1 MIAVEH
7 LSVAAGAFALHDLS
21 FAIPEGSYGVLMGRT
36 GSGKTTLLEA
46 LCGLRQVTSGS
57 IRLAGRDVTR
67 LPPADR
73 GVGLVPQDGALFAHL
88 TVREH
93 LAFGPKVRH
102 WNRDRTVQRIDTV
115 AQWLG
120 IAPLLDR
127 NIHGLS
133 GGEAQRVAL
142 GRALAV
148 EPAILCL
155 DEPLSALDESTRDSL
170 CDLLLSI
177 QERTRITIL
186 HITHS
191 RTEAERLA
199 DQILVLQDGRLHSRE
214 LSRH

>member
-1 MIAVEH
+1 MIAVEQ
-7 LSVAAGAFALHDLS
+7 LAVAAGSFTLEGIS
-21 FAIPEGSYGVLMGRT
+21 FAIPEGTYGVLMGRT

-46 LCGLRQVTSGS
+46 LCGLRQVTAGH
-57 IRLAGRDVTR
+57 IRLGGRDVTR
-67 LPPADR
+67 LPPAER
-73 GVGLVPQDGALFAHL
+73 GIGFVPQDGALFGHL

-102 WNRDRTVQRIDTV
+102 WNRDRIAERVDTV

-120 IAPLLDR
+120 ITPLLDR
-127 NIHGLS
+127 DIHGLS
-133 GGEAQRVAL
+133 GGEGQRVAL

-155 DEPLSALDESTRDSL
+155 DEPLSALDETTRDSL

-177 QERTRITIL
+177 QERTRITVL

-191 RTEAERLA
+191 RVEAERLA
-199 DQILVLQDGRLHSRE
+199 DQILVLHDGRLQTNELASR
-214 LSRH
+214 

>member
-1 MIAVEH
+1 MIAVEQ
-7 LSVAAGAFALHDLS
+7 LSVAAGAFALEGIS
-21 FAIPEGSYGVLMGRT
+21 FAIPEGTYGVLMGRT

-46 LCGLRQVTSGS
+46 LCGLRHVTSGC
-57 IRLAGRDVTR
+57 IRLGGRDVTR

-73 GVGLVPQDGALFAHL
+73 GIGFVPQDGALFGHL

-93 LAFGPKVRH
+93 LAFGPKVRQ
-102 WNRDRTVQRIDTV
+102 WNRDRVVAQTETV

-120 IAPLLDR
+120 ITPILDR
-127 NIHGLS
+127 PIQGLS

-155 DEPLSALDESTRDSL
+155 DEPLSAVDESTRDGL

-177 QERTRITIL
+177 QERTRITVL

-199 DQILVLQDGRLHSRE
+199 DQILFLHDGRLQSHE
-214 LSRH
+214 PHQG